1 MDGICGN
8 TNLVYG
14 QKFILFPNG
23 KLILINSFFPPEQA
37 ILCPPPSI
45 EPPNYCQTPEIPPST
60 REGIANETMAMVT
73 AQTGQQQ
80 PNLTACGQREGIG
93 DVVVPIVANSE
104 NGIGTATGEEEE
116 NSNRGN
122 NHQQRPPPT
131 VDR

>member
-1 MDGICGN
+1 M
-8 TNLVYG
+8 
-14 QKFILFPNG
+14 
-23 KLILINSFFPPEQA
+23 
-37 ILCPPPSI
+37 
-45 EPPNYCQTPEIPPST
+45 EPPNYCQTPEVPPST
-60 REGIANETMAMVT
+60 REGIANETM

-80 PNLTACGQREGIG
+80 PNLTACGQGEGIG
-93 DVVVPIVANSE
+93 DVVVPIVANSG